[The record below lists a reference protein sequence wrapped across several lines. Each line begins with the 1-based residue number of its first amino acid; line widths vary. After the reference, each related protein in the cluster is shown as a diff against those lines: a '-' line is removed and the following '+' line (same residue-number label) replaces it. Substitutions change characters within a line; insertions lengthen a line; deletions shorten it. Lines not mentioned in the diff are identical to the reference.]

1 MNDDKIHNIVQVA
14 SLCGISASL
23 HSFPCNKSQELKYYS
38 SQDDVIQNMQW
49 KLFSV
54 TAALQGSMTF
64 SAALFL
70 LPRV

>member
-14 SLCGISASL
+14 PCVAFLL
-23 HSFPCNKSQELKYYS
+23 HFIPCNKSQELKYYS

-70 LPRV
+70 LPRL